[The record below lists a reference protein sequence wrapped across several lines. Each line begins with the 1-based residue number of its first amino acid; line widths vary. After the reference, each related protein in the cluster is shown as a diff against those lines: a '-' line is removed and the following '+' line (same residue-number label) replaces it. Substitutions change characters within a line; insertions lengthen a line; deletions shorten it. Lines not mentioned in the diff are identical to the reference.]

1 MIETRSRFG
10 GDGRS
15 GCLQVRQDTDE
26 ILAGAGL
33 RPIVIA
39 EHILD
44 QCLFTPYH
52 HEDVGAMIRASDSRL
67 YAFSTDYPHIEGGRD
82 PIASFDATMADCTEA
97 QRAAFYAGNFLR
109 VFGE

>member
-1 MIETRSRFG
+1 M
-10 GDGRS
+10 
-15 GCLQVRQDTDE
+15 RQDTDE

-52 HEDVGAMIRASDSRL
+52 HEDVEAMIRASDSRL
-67 YAFSTDYPHIEGGRD
+67 YALSTYYPHIEGGRD
-82 PIASFDATMADCTEA
+82 PVASFDATLGGCIEA
-97 QRAAFYAGNFLR
+97 ERAAFYAGNFLR